1 MAQRKTS
8 NTKAVSDEEIIAAIL
23 QHGSLKE
30 AAAAAGISTRAIYD
44 RMEDRS
50 FRSLYMAA
58 KDDIIRGAVFSVNR
72 KLSQAI
78 DVIAE
83 IMEDKDNNPA
93 IRLQAAQVIIKNA
106 GQFAE
111 RLQKDEYN
119 SRQAEDIKPTEI
131 NELLHLLCR
140 I

>member
-1 MAQRKTS
+1 MAERKTS

-23 QHGSLKE
+23 QHGTIKE

-44 RMEDRS
+44 RMENRE
-50 FRSLYMAA
+50 FRSLYMKA
-58 KDDIIRGAVFSVNR
+58 KDDIFRQAVFSVNR

-83 IMEDKDNNPA
+83 IMENPDNNPA
-93 IRLQAAQVIIKNA
+93 IRLQAAQIIIKNA

-119 SRQAEDIKPTEI
+119 SRAEGKGAFD
-131 NELLHLLCR
+131 LF
-140 I
+140 

>member
-44 RMEDRS
+44 RMEDRE
-50 FRSLYMAA
+50 FRSLYMKA

-119 SRQAEDIKPTEI
+119 SRQEARGSFDFDF
-131 NELLHLLCR
+131 
-140 I
+140 

>member
-23 QHGSLKE
+23 QHGTMKE

-44 RMEDRS
+44 RMEDRE
-50 FRSLYMAA
+50 FRSLYMKA
-58 KDDIIRGAVFSVNR
+58 KDDIFRQAVFSVNR

-83 IMEDKDNNPA
+83 IMENPDNNPA
-93 IRLQAAQVIIKNA
+93 IRLQAAQIIIKNA

-119 SRQAEDIKPTEI
+119 SRQEARGSFDFDF
-131 NELLHLLCR
+131 
-140 I
+140 